1 MKVHMSGRWSK
12 LAAVAAAALALSV
25 LTVGPSYAAKD
36 AKDAKNAKAA
46 AEIYLVQGLPHATVD
61 VSVDGAIVASGL
73 TTAQVA
79 GPFKVVAGSRK
90 LTFLENGKPVLASI
104 IKVSARSNTDVVVH
118 LPAQAA
124 GRPVVTTFDNDLSAV
139 PKDKASLVV
148 AHTAAVPPADVL
160 VNGQVLFSNIANGE
174 SLKLVVPA
182 AKYSVAIVPTGEVG
196 PDILGPLALTVKGGS
211 LNRVYAV
218 GDPVKKTMNVA
229 VHVIAV
235 SAMGSAKP
243 LRVNTGTG
251 GQAVGLEPVEQLTF
265 LH

>member
-1 MKVHMSGRWSK
+1 MKVHISGRWSK
-12 LAAVAAAALALSV
+12 LASVAAAALALSV
-25 LTVGPSYAAKD
+25 LTVGPSHAAMD
-36 AKDAKNAKAA
+36 AKDANAA
-46 AEIYLVQGLPHATVD
+46 AEIYLVQGLPHAAID

-73 TTAQVA
+73 TAAQIA

-90 LTFLENGKPVLASI
+90 LTFLENGKPVLVSM

-118 LPAQAA
+118 LPAQPA

-139 PKDKASLVV
+139 PSDKASLVV

-182 AKYSVAIVPTGEVG
+182 ATYQVAIVPTGEVG

-218 GDPVKKTMNVA
+218 GDPVNKTMNVA

-243 LRVNTGTG
+243 RRVNTGTG
-251 GQAVGLEPVEQLTF
+251 GQAVGLEPAEQLTF